1 MANYI
6 TIDGG
11 TTNTR
16 ISLVKD
22 GQIIDT
28 LKIPV
33 GARAGIQDK
42 NLLKE
47 TVKKGIV
54 DLLAANRT
62 EPEDIVRI
70 LAAGMI
76 TSEFGL
82 YKLDHTVVPAGM
94 KELHHVMGEV
104 CLEDISE
111 IPFVFMRGVKT
122 ACTTLEEADMMRGEE
137 TELMGIAG
145 WTQEDGTES
154 VDSVYILPGSHSKII
169 RTDKEGRIA
178 AFSTMLTG
186 EMAAALSQNT
196 ILKDAVSFENA
207 AVDETYLLKGYEYCV
222 EKGINESLFKVRIL
236 KNLFGQE
243 PNQIYSFFMGV
254 ILCDEIRRV
263 LAYNAGQVV
272 IGGKKQIKEA
282 MALILKKVYTGEVK
296 LVSDEVVDASSALGM
311 IRIYEYQG

>member
-22 GQIIDT
+22 WKVVDT
-28 LKIPV
+28 LKFPV

-42 NLLKE
+42 TLLKE
-47 TVKKGIV
+47 TVKKGIM
-54 DLLAANRT
+54 DILAANQMD
-62 EPEDIVRI
+62 EKDITRI

-76 TSEFGL
+76 TCEFGL
-82 YKLDHTVVPAGM
+82 YKLDHTVVPAGIE
-94 KELHHVMGEV
+94 ELHKVMAEV
-104 CLEDISE
+104 CLDETSE

-122 ACTTLEEADMMRGEE
+122 ACTSLEEADMMRGEE

-145 WTQEDGTES
+145 LHQGT
-154 VDSVYILPGSHSKII
+154 DSVYILPGSHSKII
-169 RTDKEGRIA
+169 RTDKEGRITE
-178 AFSTMLTG
+178 FSTMLTG

-207 AVDETYLLKGYEYCV
+207 VVDEEYLLKGYQYCV

-236 KNLFGQE
+236 KNLFGQN
-243 PNQIYSFFMGV
+243 PDRIYSFFMGV
-254 ILCDEIRRV
+254 ILCDEIKRV
-263 LAYNAGQVV
+263 LAYSAGEVV

-282 MALILKKVYTGEVK
+282 MALILKKVYQGQVK
-296 LVSDEVVDASSALGM
+296 LVSDEVVDASSSLGM
-311 IRIYEYQG
+311 IRIYEYQK